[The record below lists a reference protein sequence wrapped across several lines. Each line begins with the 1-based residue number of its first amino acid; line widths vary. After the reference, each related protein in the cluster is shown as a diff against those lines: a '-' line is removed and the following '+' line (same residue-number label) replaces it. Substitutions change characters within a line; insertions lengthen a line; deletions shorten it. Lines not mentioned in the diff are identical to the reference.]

1 MTVSHEQKCTE
12 SAIANERQEPMRTP
26 PAGNPRTILSFCD
39 INLDSSL
46 SCLVHVANKVK
57 VETEYLFSFYHSFL
71 NISMGNANYKPEP
84 KWFPGFEQKLPDLNG
99 KIIVITGC
107 TSGTGLVVA
116 RTSVKKGA
124 KAVLMLNRPS
134 DRALKAEK
142 DVREQLLRGSQ
153 TVVETIPCDL
163 QHFESVIAAAN
174 YIKDK
179 YEAID
184 VLCNNAGV
192 FPHGDKATKD
202 GYDFTMQTN
211 HLSHFLLTKE
221 LFPLLKRA
229 EKLRGEARIVNHSS
243 GARRAGPLQPDYFG
257 KRQENLGSDWKRY
270 QQSKLANS
278 VFTEVLKERLK
289 DTGIKAVVA
298 APGCCATSI
307 YDQTSWIMKWIIMRI
322 SQSMEDGAMPLLAAC
337 FGTSTENGDFWEPTH
352 MGAMYGPASKVKHD
366 KQTMNPENAKIL
378 WKASEDACGTFRFS

>member
-1 MTVSHEQKCTE
+1 
-12 SAIANERQEPMRTP
+12 MRTSLLP
-26 PAGNPRTILSFCD
+26 GNPRTTFATHVWFTFRTKFKWKLNALLSF
-39 INLDSSL
+39 
-46 SCLVHVANKVK
+46 
-57 VETEYLFSFYHSFL
+57 YFFFG
-71 NISMGNANYKPEP
+71 NISMGNANYTPKT
-84 KWFPGFEQKLPDLNG
+84 KWFPEFEQKLPDLNG
-99 KIIVITGC
+99 KIIAITGC

-134 DRALKAEK
+134 ERAVKAENYVK
-142 DVREQLLRGSQ
+142 EQLSRESM
-153 TVVETIPCDL
+153 TAVETIPCDL
-163 QHFESVIAAAN
+163 QDFKSVRAAAN

-184 VLCNNAGV
+184 VLCSNAGV

-211 HLSHFLLTKE
+211 HFSHFLLTKE

-229 EKLRGEARIVNHSS
+229 EELRGEARIVHHSS
-243 GARRAGPLQPDYFG
+243 GARRFGPLQPEYFG
-257 KRQENLGSDWKRY
+257 NRQENLGSDWKRY

-278 VFTEVLKERLK
+278 VFTQALTELLK
-289 DTGIKAVVA
+289 DTGIKAAAA

-307 YDQTSWIMKWIIMRI
+307 YDQSSWIMKWIIMRI

-337 FGTSTENGDFWEPTH
+337 FDTSTENGDFWEPTH
-352 MGAMYGPASKVKHD
+352 MGAMYGPAGKVKQD
-366 KQTMNPENAKIL
+366 KQTMDPKNAKLL
-378 WKASEDACGTFRFS
+378 WEASEYACGTFRISN